1 MLICFNLL
9 QNNLF
14 GRRFFLLLVDS
25 CQGSKE
31 VDQHFVNEDD
41 LVSDDRHDPHA
52 LQVHVLAVVKGET
65 TLFFCLIVIIN
76 FSLLVLLASS
86 LLHSLYLQHPNRL
99 MRSSSLWLNPKSAIF
114 FFSREM
120 FTSLQKRDLSTLMTR
135 LVFQTVFPSS

>member
-31 VDQHFVNEDD
+31 VDQHFVHEDD

-52 LQVHVLAVVKGET
+52 LHVHVLAVGKGET
-65 TLFFCLIVIIN
+65 TLFFCLIDFVYQSKFKIHTRIPCI
-76 FSLLVLLASS
+76 
-86 LLHSLYLQHPNRL
+86 HID
-99 MRSSSLWLNPKSAIF
+99 SAIK
-114 FFSREM
+114 
-120 FTSLQKRDLSTLMTR
+120 Q
-135 LVFQTVFPSS
+135 LVF